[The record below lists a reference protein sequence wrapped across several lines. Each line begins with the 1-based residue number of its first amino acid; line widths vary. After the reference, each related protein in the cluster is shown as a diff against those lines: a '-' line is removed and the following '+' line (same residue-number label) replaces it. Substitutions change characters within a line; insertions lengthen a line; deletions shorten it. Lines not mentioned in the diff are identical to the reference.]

1 MSIEEELVSRIG
13 RQAMSERLLSANGNL
28 FVVHPDAGEAVR
40 EEQAAFQHLRNR
52 FQLSLRNRLARDFS
66 SLTPGQV
73 DTLAT
78 DIDASLVGYFREGG
92 LTLASTLAAQSHVSS
107 IPTSVLRF
115 VNEAAAKYDQLLLR
129 QAFSSISIQCFI
141 RSDPAEREYLG
152 RVSQGFFAFHLL
164 GVFGD
169 AALERLRHA
178 RDTVW
183 LVDSS
188 AQIPAMAL
196 ASAANAAFNRAFQR
210 LRQLGIR
217 LFTTESL
224 FEETQEHL
232 WFANRIINAN
242 GPDSPNVMAA
252 ARGDTPYRKANVFLE
267 GFIKWRAAGNP
278 GDWDQYLIAVTGR
291 ASIEAEAVRDG
302 LRRVGVETIA
312 FRDWPGFTPE
322 DYAEAQSL
330 TERIVATY
338 AHGIPDRA
346 EHEELYQKAKPEAE
360 ALTIIVNEREGKY
373 HMLTTAAR
381 SSPAWFIS
389 QTAILNTLRPGTKI
403 TWQPEAFL
411 RFASTLAPTSDQEAA
426 DRAFETLV
434 WGLAQSGMTVL
445 DDRVASAVF
454 GGVIDQ
460 AKLTIVEQHAAYEQ
474 SLSRK
479 YGEPIESVLE
489 RVPRLQQPLAALQLA
504 NERAEAESSLRSA
517 AQAIAN
523 EAVKRA
529 GTLETEL
536 EEVQRFK
543 RKMEEKKTEAQRRKR
558 KARSHR
564 KGKRR

>member
-1 MSIEEELVSRIG
+1 
-13 RQAMSERLLSANGNL
+13 MSERLLSANGNL

>member
-1 MSIEEELVSRIG
+1 VSRIG

>member
-1 MSIEEELVSRIG
+1 
-13 RQAMSERLLSANGNL
+13 
-28 FVVHPDAGEAVR
+28 
-40 EEQAAFQHLRNR
+40 
-52 FQLSLRNRLARDFS
+52 
-66 SLTPGQV
+66 
-73 DTLAT
+73 
-78 DIDASLVGYFREGG
+78 
-92 LTLASTLAAQSHVSS
+92 
-107 IPTSVLRF
+107 
-115 VNEAAAKYDQLLLR
+115 
-129 QAFSSISIQCFI
+129 
-141 RSDPAEREYLG
+141 
-152 RVSQGFFAFHLL
+152 
-164 GVFGD
+164 
-169 AALERLRHA
+169 LERLRHA

>member
-1 MSIEEELVSRIG
+1 MSRIG